1 MLQNYTFDFHI
12 NKNVGLF
19 TILNYKLR
27 VKLVTYSSVFSP
39 LSLFLFL
46 TNVGSSTNLGFIFQ
60 AQL

>member
-39 LSLFLFL
+39 LSLSFSL
-46 TNVGSSTNLGFIFQ
+46 SQ
-60 AQL
+60 M